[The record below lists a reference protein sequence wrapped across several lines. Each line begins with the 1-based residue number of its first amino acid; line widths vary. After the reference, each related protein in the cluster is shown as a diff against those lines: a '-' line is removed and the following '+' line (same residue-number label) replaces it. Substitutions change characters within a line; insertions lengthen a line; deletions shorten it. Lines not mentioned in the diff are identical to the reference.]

1 MKKKLT
7 GLLVTL
13 LSLLALTNVA
23 AASTITF
30 YQPELPSKLK
40 K

>member
-1 MKKKLT
+1 MKKKLVS
-7 GLLVTL
+7 LFVTL
-13 LSLLALTNVA
+13 LTFLALTNVA

-30 YQPELPSKLK
+30 YQPELPNKFK